1 MAYVIWTKKA
11 FTQLERAVRYIRE
24 ESGVSYAETVLNK
37 ILSTTRN
44 LTDFPQMGQIEYFL
58 SHKKSEYR
66 YILVWSYKIVYRV
79 NKDKVTVSRVFHT
92 SQDPKNIDK

>member
-11 FTQLERAVRYIRE
+11 FTQLERVVRYIRE
-24 ESGVSYAETVLNK
+24 ESGITYAEIVLNK
-37 ILSTTRN
+37 ILFSTRN
-44 LTDFPQMGQIEYFL
+44 LTNFPQMGQIEYFL

-66 YILVWSYKIVYRV
+66 YILVWSYKVVYRI

-92 SQDPKNIDK
+92 SQDPKKIDS